1 MHYSAGSEISTPAGG
16 GIQTGRRTGGLDG
29 NDVSQ
34 FRQIY
39 ECNPEFAD
47 TPTAI
52 ALVAGYAC
60 PAGATLKSDSTDVQL
75 CAAAARA
82 ANCSVIQFSSPE
94 CKCCDKP
101 VDAVVTSG
109 STLYQVALGAA
120 PPAPPRPSPPSPPPS
135 PPSAPCTPG
144 KVAISTKRYGPDIS
158 WKIDDTHTIRFL
170 SVISHLPPTQSILV
184 TFPLPA
190 ALSSPPLL

>member
-1 MHYSAGSEISTPAGG
+1 MHYSAGSEMSTPANG

-52 ALVAGYAC
+52 ALVGGYAC
-60 PAGATLKSDSTDVQL
+60 PAGATLKSDCIDVQL
-75 CAAAARA
+75 CAAAART

-94 CKCCDKP
+94 CKCCDRL
-101 VDAVVTSG
+101 A
-109 STLYQVALGAA
+109 
-120 PPAPPRPSPPSPPPS
+120 R
-135 PPSAPCTPG
+135 
-144 KVAISTKRYGPDIS
+144 
-158 WKIDDTHTIRFL
+158 
-170 SVISHLPPTQSILV
+170 
-184 TFPLPA
+184 LPA
-190 ALSSPPLL
+190 VDSSWEYACQC

>member
-1 MHYSAGSEISTPAGG
+1 MLQYTAYCYMLSCCRFDYCSGFDSHLFCFPLHCAAADSDTGRPYNYNSIMHYSAGSEISTPANG

-52 ALVAGYAC
+52 ALVGGYAC

-75 CAAAARA
+75 CAAAART

-94 CKCCDKP
+94 CKCCDRL
-101 VDAVVTSG
+101 A
-109 STLYQVALGAA
+109 
-120 PPAPPRPSPPSPPPS
+120 R
-135 PPSAPCTPG
+135 
-144 KVAISTKRYGPDIS
+144 
-158 WKIDDTHTIRFL
+158 
-170 SVISHLPPTQSILV
+170 
-184 TFPLPA
+184 LPA
-190 ALSSPPLL
+190 LDSSSRLPALDSSSRLPALDSSWEYACQR